1 MRAVVQRVARARV
14 TVSPTDVG
22 DAEVTGE
29 IGHGLLVYLGI
40 GPADS
45 EAEVRWMAA
54 KIAALRIL
62 PDEAGRF
69 DRSVLD
75 TGSEVLVVSQF
86 TLYAD
91 TRRGRRPSFVEAAP
105 PEIAEPLVERVVEA
119 LRAAGLTVAT
129 GRFGAHMLV
138 DAVNDGPVTIVLDT
152 ADLDRPR
159 G

>member
-14 TVSPTDVG
+14 TVALTDAG
-22 DAEVTGE
+22 EAEVTGE
-29 IGHGLLVYLGI
+29 IGRGLLVYLGI
-40 GPADS
+40 GPGDT

-54 KIAALRIL
+54 KIAALRIF

-75 TGSEVLVVSQF
+75 TEGEVLVVSQF

-105 PEIAEPLVERVVEA
+105 PEVAEPLVERVVEA

-152 ADLDRPR
+152 ADVDRPR